1 MTPFRTGRSS
11 RFIKL
16 IDIDWIEMLER
27 YGIVDAKCTGD
38 LDDFE
43 GMDLVLRYDYTS
55 ILVMKKG
62 ASLYDN
68 CSPVISSLID
78 HVLVDGR
85 KLQGGC
91 VYELDKSQA
100 MKVVTYLLVKSL

>member
-1 MTPFRTGRSS
+1 MTPFNTGRSGH
-11 RFIKL
+11 FIKL

-27 YGIVDAKCTGD
+27 YGIVDTEYTGD

-43 GMDLVLRYDYTS
+43 GMDLVLRYDYNTVR
-55 ILVMKKG
+55 VMG
-62 ASLYDN
+62 RRDSLYTANPMVIGFTD
-68 CSPVISSLID
+68 CAPVT
-78 HVLVDGR
+78 GR
-85 KLQGGC
+85 RLQGGC